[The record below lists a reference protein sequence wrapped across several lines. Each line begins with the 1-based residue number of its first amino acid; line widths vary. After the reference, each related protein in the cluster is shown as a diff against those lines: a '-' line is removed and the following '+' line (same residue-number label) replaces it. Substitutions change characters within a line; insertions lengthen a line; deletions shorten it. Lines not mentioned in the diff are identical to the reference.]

1 MKRPLILF
9 IFLVHFIP
17 AMSQHIEGNPLVHTY
32 SIVAVDSVNGEIGA
46 AVQSHWFSVGSNVI
60 WAEAGVG
67 AVATQSFIN
76 PAYGPQGLDLMK
88 QKISPD
94 DALQTLLQ
102 KDDGRDFRQVAF
114 INAWGKSAAHTG
126 SMCIAEAGH
135 VSGQYFSAQ
144 ANLMLKNTV
153 WKVMEQS
160 FRNTT
165 GPLAER
171 LIAAMEAAE
180 QEGGDIRGRQ
190 SAAILVVRAKS
201 TGKVWEDRLV
211 DLRVEDHP
219 APVQEIKRLL
229 QVHRAY
235 EHMNAGDV
243 ALERADEIAALRE
256 YSAAQKL
263 QPENLEMKYWYA
275 ISLVNMDKFDEALPL
290 FQEIFKAD
298 SNWKILTPRLIEN
311 ELLKVDEKNL
321 QIILEQ

>member
-1 MKRPLILF
+1 MKRSLLSLLF
-9 IFLVHFIP
+9 IMYFNPGVAQDL
-17 AMSQHIEGNPLVHTY
+17 EENPLVHTY
-32 SIVAVDSVNGEIGA
+32 SIVAIDSVNGEIGA

-76 PAYGPQGLDLMK
+76 PAYGPQGLELMK
-88 QKISPD
+88 QGISPTE
-94 DALQTLLQ
+94 ALQTLLQ
-102 KDDGRDFRQVAF
+102 KDEGRDFRQVAF
-114 INAWGKSAAHTG
+114 IDALGNSAAHTG
-126 SMCIAEAGH
+126 SMCIDEAGH
-135 VSGQYFSAQ
+135 VTGPYFSAQ

-153 WKVMEQS
+153 WIVMERAFKQ
-160 FRNTT
+160 TP

-171 LIAAMEAAE
+171 LIAALEAAE

-190 SAAILVVRAKS
+190 SAAILVVRPKS
-201 TGKVWEDRLV
+201 TGKVWEDRLI

-219 APVQEIKRLL
+219 APVKELRRLL

-243 ALERADEIAALRE
+243 ALEKEDEVAALRE

-263 QPENLEMKYWYA
+263 QPDNLEMKYWYA
-275 ISLVNMDKFDEALPL
+275 VSLVNMGKFDEALPL

-298 SNWKILTPRLIEN
+298 SNWRTLTPRLIGN
-311 ELLKVDEKNL
+311 ELLKVDEKGL
-321 QIILEQ
+321 QKILEQ